1 MLESAELVAFV
12 GSRDLEVSARFYGG
26 VLGLAAIESSPHA
39 EVFESNGTHVRVTR
53 VEHVAP
59 APYTVLG
66 WKVDDIVVAIGALAA
81 AGVIFNRYDGL
92 AQDEHGVWT
101 APGGSR
107 IAWFSDPDG
116 NILSLQQTPQ

>member
-1 MLESAELVAFV
+1 VLDSAELVAFV

-26 VLGLAAIESSPHA
+26 VLGLDAIESSPHA
-39 EVFESNGTHVRVTR
+39 EVFDANGTDVRVTR
-53 VEHVAP
+53 VEQVAP
-59 APYTVLG
+59 AGHTVLG
-66 WKVDDIVVAIGALAA
+66 WKVDDIVAAIEALAG
-81 AGVIFNRYDGL
+81 AGVTFNRYDGL

-116 NILSLQQTPQ
+116 NILSLQQPPQ